1 MVGRNK
7 RLVQLQDKIK
17 EDESAVNDNAK
28 GQGGGLIKADQ
39 RG

>member
-7 RLVQLQDKIK
+7 RVVQLQDKIK

-28 GQGGGLIKADQ
+28 GQWGLIKADQ